1 MERVLVIF
9 LSVALS
15 CMGLQIGLPATQ
27 LSSLTSGG
35 TPVLQQHIAADNAAL
50 EAALLVF
57 EPVNAS
63 CHATADVARADCQS
77 CVERKCNARGED
89 VCATWYTDV
98 LFFVIDDV
106 PEFFEETVPKAFID
120 LGDEIVDLGE
130 STWDVVVDF
139 NNLIDDAIGVDFG
152 EVAIDIGEGFVDA
165 GNFIVD
171 EIYKPVEGVVVDI
184 GNAIGDLFKGKK
196 RQLRNKRQQDIPT
209 TAPSCNN
216 LKDDPNYW
224 CLYYLDGA
232 RCSACVFDP
241 DTQCPGWT
249 AAVADVQKA
258 VDDRVWITA
267 ATNQNYA
274 VTSLTYDPTG
284 YDADGKLS
292 DCAVQVSMFGFDYS
306 FVVAEAMNL
315 FDAATS
321 GAIIAEY
328 AIAAAK
334 VMH

>member
-1 MERVLVIF
+1 
-9 LSVALS
+9 
-15 CMGLQIGLPATQ
+15 
-27 LSSLTSGG
+27 
-35 TPVLQQHIAADNAAL
+35 
-50 EAALLVF
+50 
-57 EPVNAS
+57 
-63 CHATADVARADCQS
+63 
-77 CVERKCNARGED
+77 
-89 VCATWYTDV
+89 
-98 LFFVIDDV
+98 
-106 PEFFEETVPKAFID
+106 
-120 LGDEIVDLGE
+120 
-130 STWDVVVDF
+130 
-139 NNLIDDAIGVDFG
+139 
-152 EVAIDIGEGFVDA
+152 
-165 GNFIVD
+165 
-171 EIYKPVEGVVVDI
+171 
-184 GNAIGDLFKGKK
+184 
-196 RQLRNKRQQDIPT
+196 
-209 TAPSCNN
+209 
-216 LKDDPNYW
+216 
-224 CLYYLDGA
+224 
-232 RCSACVFDP
+232 VFDP